1 MSTEFDITVA
11 VTVAMTFS
19 WCPRP
24 RSGEASLLGGSVRI
38 AAWHCEITK
47 RWFQVVAGESSSS
60 NCFAD

>member
-11 VTVAMTFS
+11 VTTVAMTFS
-19 WCPRP
+19 WCP

-38 AAWHCEITK
+38 AAWHCEITE
-47 RWFQVVAGESSSS
+47 RWLRVVAGESSSS